1 MKKILY
7 IGPMGWDLPVE
18 NLTRDDYSLP
28 EILNKDGICPTCE
41 EVPKKG
47 GKKYL
52 RCVICHTSLKDP
64 EMTACGIGQICYNCW
79 DDLHE
84 GQMME

>member
-1 MKKILY
+1 MRFEQLVANLTKDDY
-7 IGPMGWDLPVE
+7 DLPE
-18 NLTRDDYSLP
+18 LLD
-28 EILNKDGICPTCE
+28 KDGICPTCK
-41 EVPKKG
+41 EVPKMG

-52 RCVICHTSLKDP
+52 ECVICHTSLKDP
-64 EMTACGIGQICYNCW
+64 EMTACGIGHICSCCW